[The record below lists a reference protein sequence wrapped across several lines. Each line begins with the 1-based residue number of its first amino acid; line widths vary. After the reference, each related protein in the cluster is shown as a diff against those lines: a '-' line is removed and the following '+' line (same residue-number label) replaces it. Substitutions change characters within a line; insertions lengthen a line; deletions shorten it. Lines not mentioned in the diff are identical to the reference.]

1 MSSQLIIMQ
10 QKGLFNKVK
19 VWVWFLTKRAKICL
33 KRVKYLKNL
42 TNIIEE
48 RQNLGIFSIIAERA
62 SIGTMGP
69 EQISSN
75 YKNNNENK
83 EYFLPFDELA
93 APFFGE
99 KESIISV
106 KNKLQFVFNLFF
118 DTIKKLKKAVCQF
131 VCVLELK
138 RVFFK

>member
-1 MSSQLIIMQ
+1 MEQWALDRSPTI
-10 QKGLFNKVK
+10 
-19 VWVWFLTKRAKICL
+19 TKTTMKI
-33 KRVKYLKNL
+33 KK
-42 TNIIEE
+42 
-48 RQNLGIFSIIAERA
+48 
-62 SIGTMGP
+62 
-69 EQISSN
+69 
-75 YKNNNENK
+75 
-83 EYFLPFDELA
+83 YFLPFDELA

-106 KNKLQFVFNLFF
+106 KNKLKFVFNLFF

>member
-1 MSSQLIIMQ
+1 M
-10 QKGLFNKVK
+10 KN
-19 VWVWFLTKRAKICL
+19 WTK
-33 KRVKYLKNL
+33 
-42 TNIIEE
+42 IIER
-48 RQNLGIFSIIAERA
+48 RQNLGMFSKRAERT
-62 SIGTMGP
+62 SIGTMCP

-75 YKNNNENK
+75 YKSNNENK
-83 EYFLPFDELA
+83 KYFLPFDELA

-106 KNKLQFVFNLFF
+106 KNKLQFVFNVFF

>member
-48 RQNLGIFSIIAERA
+48 RQNLGIFSKRAERA

-69 EQISSN
+69 EQISRN
-75 YKNNNENK
+75 YKYNNENEK
-83 EYFLPFDELA
+83 HFLPFDELA

-99 KESIISV
+99 KEFIISV
-106 KNKLQFVFNLFF
+106 KYKIQFVFHLFV
-118 DTIKKLKKAVCQF
+118 DTIKKQKK
-131 VCVLELK
+131 L
-138 RVFFK
+138 VF